1 MYQKQEPL
9 IFHEKRFSQYNT
21 TSVDP
26 LKFLHVDISFLTPP
40 IMASAPHP
48 WLLCKY
54 YTSTSTRAVNRGSR
68 GFHSAQRSPLQDTRA
83 FSLMKEPTSAFTIKN
98 KNLSK
103 HFAIKHGKYNWL

>member
-48 WLLCKY
+48 
-54 YTSTSTRAVNRGSR
+54 
-68 GFHSAQRSPLQDTRA
+68 
-83 FSLMKEPTSAFTIKN
+83 
-98 KNLSK
+98 
-103 HFAIKHGKYNWL
+103 

>member
-54 YTSTSTRAVNRGSR
+54 YTSTRAVNEGPQ
-68 GFHSAQRSPLQDTRA
+68 GFHSAFKINIIYLLFIETLA
-83 FSLMKEPTSAFTIKN
+83 KCKMWI
-98 KNLSK
+98 
-103 HFAIKHGKYNWL
+103 

>member
-54 YTSTSTRAVNRGSR
+54 YTSTRAVNEGPR
-68 GFHSAQRSPLQDTRA
+68 GFHSPWTRPIQATRA
-83 FSLMKEPTSAFTIKN
+83 FSLMTESTSAFKIN
-98 KNLSK
+98 KYLLKPANLLK
-103 HFAIKHGKYNWL
+103 LAKCKMWI